1 MYTRRPSF
9 ICYEILII
17 VLGILILPLLITIT
31 ETYSWA
37 MAQSQVQSLNQK
49 TIKQGQQSSSP
60 QPTSVPSTPDI
71 LQSSGPTQT
80 VASTPADTSSQ
91 PIQQTSEEQ
100 KKQKAAV
107 GVPSVSGSEQK
118 AVNPQTPEKKA
129 SKVQSPASPVS
140 AQMPPPTVQQKTVGK
155 PDDTTTNPSTVKP
168 AAANKIP
175 TQSQPQKAGDETKSK
190 ESHSPQV
197 LMPPYDQRQKGIPLL
212 PDGRGMP
219 GMLPPPPVVPHTGTM
234 ARPRKGQIVLN
245 FDDADVYTVIQTIF
259 GEVLRVNYIV
269 DPRVKG
275 RVTFRSVA
283 PVPVDE
289 VLPLM
294 EVILRLNGIAVVEH
308 KGLYRIIPISDIPKE
323 PSPVSYGRDPEKI
336 PITGKAFVQVVPI
349 IYVQSSEVLKLITPF
364 ASTNAVLIDVPK
376 SNQIIVVDTD
386 ANIRRILKLV
396 EIFDNE
402 KQKQRKPYVF
412 VYLIRNGKA
421 KDIANLL
428 QQIFLGSKGL
438 TTERTSPVPKTLS
451 GTASHQ
457 TPTQPGTIASPST
470 HNSSIS
476 GGVEAI
482 VSEFTRFIP
491 DEITNSIT
499 ILSTPEDYAVIKK
512 TIEDLDI
519 VPRQVIIE
527 GMIASVSLT
536 DNLSLGI
543 SGLFKGSISLGGNKY
558 STRGALNP
566 SGLAVDP
573 NNLSL
578 DGFTFVGIDVAG
590 AVRAVITTLATDSKA
605 KVLAAPHI
613 LVSDNRDAKI
623 QVGQQVPLI
632 TTETYG
638 STTVAPQRTYQY
650 RDIGIILKV
659 KPRINSGGLVAIEL
673 YQEISTY
680 EKIALSGEDQ
690 LLLDKTDV
698 TTELVVQ
705 DGQTIV
711 IGGLIREDTSKSRS
725 GIPFLSKIPIIGW
738 LFGNTEDDKSRQE
751 IIILLTPH
759 VIKDQH
765 EAKDATKK
773 YIDKM
778 TESSE
783 GRIKKEDLIKEVPL
797 SKERIKPK
805 DK

>member
-1 MYTRRPSF
+1 
-9 ICYEILII
+9 
-17 VLGILILPLLITIT
+17 
-31 ETYSWA
+31 
-37 MAQSQVQSLNQK
+37 
-49 TIKQGQQSSSP
+49 
-60 QPTSVPSTPDI
+60 
-71 LQSSGPTQT
+71 
-80 VASTPADTSSQ
+80 
-91 PIQQTSEEQ
+91 
-100 KKQKAAV
+100 
-107 GVPSVSGSEQK
+107 
-118 AVNPQTPEKKA
+118 
-129 SKVQSPASPVS
+129 
-140 AQMPPPTVQQKTVGK
+140 
-155 PDDTTTNPSTVKP
+155 
-168 AAANKIP
+168 
-175 TQSQPQKAGDETKSK
+175 
-190 ESHSPQV
+190 
-197 LMPPYDQRQKGIPLL
+197 
-212 PDGRGMP
+212 MP
-219 GMLPPPPVVPHTGTM
+219 GILPPPPAIPQIGTM
-234 ARPRKGQIVLN
+234 AQPRKGQIVLN
-245 FDDADVYTVIQTIF
+245 FDDADVYSVIQTIF
-259 GEVLRVNYIV
+259 GEVLRANYIV

-294 EVILRLNGIAVVEH
+294 EVILRLNGIAVVES
-308 KGLYRIIPISDIPKE
+308 KNLYRIIPISDISKE
-323 PSPVSYGRDPEKI
+323 PSPVSYGRDPEKV
-336 PITGKAFVQVVPI
+336 PITGKALVQVVPI
-349 IYVQSSEVLKLITPF
+349 MYVQSSEVLKLLTPF

-402 KQKQRKPYVF
+402 KQQQRKPHVF
-412 VYLIRNGKA
+412 VYLVRNGKA

-428 QQIFLGSKGL
+428 QQIFLGSKGAS
-438 TTERTSPVPKTLS
+438 TERTLPTPKTSS
-451 GTASHQ
+451 GAPSQ
-457 TPTQPGTIASPST
+457 RTPTQMGTAVSPST
-470 HNSSIS
+470 NISSIS
-476 GGVEAI
+476 GGMEAI

-527 GMIASVSLT
+527 GMIASVMLT

-543 SGLFKGSISLGGNKY
+543 SALYKDTINSKSMRF
-558 STRGALNP
+558 ALNP
-566 SGLAVDP
+566 SGLAVSP
-573 NNLSL
+573 NNLSM
-578 DGFTFVGIDVAG
+578 DGFTFVGIDAAG
-590 AVRAVITTLATDSKA
+590 VVRAVITTLATDSKA

-711 IGGLIREDTSKSRS
+711 IGGLIREDTSKSRT
-725 GIPFLSKIPIIGW
+725 GIPILSKIPLIGW
-738 LFGNTEDDKSRQE
+738 LFGNTEDDKKRQE

-773 YIDKM
+773 YINKM

-783 GRIKKEDLIKEVPL
+783 GRIKKEDLIKETPL
-797 SKERIKPK
+797 LEKREKPK